1 MPTFADSLVS
11 STARPLN
18 MRVRPDLVVR
28 QTRYHGTPYWVIKDP
43 VGLNYFRFQEEE
55 FSILQWL
62 DGHTS
67 LDEIKRRF
75 EKLFA
80 PQKIGLDELGRLI
93 GTLHRSGMVIADLP
107 GQGPQLLKRR
117 NENHWRQQLGK
128 FTNILAI
135 RFKGIDPER
144 ILNWLLP
151 HVRWFFTPWAAAC
164 CILFGLSAVLLVAV
178 QFDVFR
184 SKLPT
189 FHQFF
194 AAENWIWL
202 MVAMGVTKI
211 IHEFGHGLSCKHFG
225 GECHEM
231 GVMFLVF
238 TPCLYCNVSDSWMLP
253 SKWQRAFIGAA
264 GMYVEL
270 VIASFATYIWW
281 FSEPGMLNQLAL
293 STMFVCS
300 VSTVLF
306 NANPLMRYDGYY
318 ILSDLTEIPNLRQ
331 KASTILSRKLG
342 AWCLGLKEPDDP
354 FLPERNQAFF
364 AIYSVASAVY
374 LWVITFSILY
384 FMYKV
389 FEPYRLQILGQILV
403 SLSLVTLVGMP
414 LYKMAKFFHTPGR
427 VDQVKKPRL
436 YATLGVIAL
445 VAAAILFIPLPYRI
459 ICPLEIKAHNAESVY
474 VVVPGDLEQVN
485 VQPGDR
491 VTAGTKLAQLV
502 NQDLDL
508 EIADLTA
515 KRDYQQQQLW
525 VLKSQQFIER
535 SSADV
540 EIGKVKEALD
550 TLNKQLALKESDRA
564 RLTLVAHTGGTVIA
578 APSEMPRPHQEYKLD
593 TWTGSTMDPKNIG
606 ATLPASRLFC
616 QVGDPNFMDA
626 ALVIDQGEMDFVRP
640 GQIVDLKLDALPGD
654 TFESEIKELSYEK
667 LIYASKQLSN
677 KHKGEVET
685 ATDET
690 GMEKP
695 ISTLYQAEARLA
707 NAEGVIRP
715 GMRGRAKIHAGY
727 QTLGQ
732 RFWRFLTRTFNFK
745 L

>member
-1 MPTFADSLVS
+1 MATLVDSLVS
-11 STARPLN
+11 STARPLT
-18 MRVRPDLVVR
+18 MRKRPDLDVR
-28 QTRYHGTPYWVIKDP
+28 QVRYHGTPYWVIKDP

-55 FSILQWL
+55 FTILEWL

-75 EKLFA
+75 EKQFA

-93 GTLHRSGMVIADLP
+93 GTLHRSGLVIADVP

-117 NENHWRQQLGK
+117 NQNARRQTIGK

-144 ILNWLLP
+144 ILNWMLP
-151 HVRWFFTPWAAAC
+151 YTRWFFTPWAATC
-164 CILFGLSAVLLVAV
+164 CILFGLSALLLVAV

-202 MVAMGVTKI
+202 ALAMGITKI
-211 IHEFGHGLSCKHFG
+211 IHEFGHGLSCKYFG

-231 GVMFLVF
+231 GLMFLVF

-293 STMFVCS
+293 STIFVCS

-331 KASTILSRKLG
+331 KAGAILHRKLG
-342 AWCLGLKEPDDP
+342 KWCLGLKEPDDP

-364 AIYSVASAVY
+364 AVYSVASAVY

-384 FMYKV
+384 FLYKV
-389 FEPYRLQILGQILV
+389 FEPYKLQIIGQMLVTMSLV
-403 SLSLVTLVGMP
+403 SLVGMP
-414 LYKMAKFFHTPGR
+414 LYKMFKFFHVPGR

-436 YATLGVIAL
+436 IATLAVLAV
-445 VAAAILFIPLPYRI
+445 VAAAIVLVPLPYRI
-459 ICPLEIKAHNAESVY
+459 IAPLEIKPANAESVY
-474 VVVPGDLEQVN
+474 VIVEGDLADVDVAPGDSVRA
-485 VQPGDR
+485 GD
-491 VTAGTKLAQLV
+491 KLAQLV
-502 NQDLDL
+502 NLDLDL
-508 EIADLTA
+508 RIAELIAKHEQLLVEKAVLNRERLVPGSKAATELGVIEQELTGVEE
-515 KRDYQQQQLW
+515 QLQKME
-525 VLKSQQFIER
+525 L
-535 SSADV
+535 
-540 EIGKVKEALD
+540 
-550 TLNKQLALKESDRA
+550 DRA
-564 RLTLVAHTGGTVIA
+564 RLTLVASTNGTVIA
-578 APSEMPRPHQEYKLD
+578 APSEMPRPNEDQQLD
-593 TWTGSTMDPKNIG
+593 TWTGSTMDPKNKG
-606 ATLPASRLFC
+606 ATLPSGRMFC
-616 QVGDPNFMDA
+616 QIGNPKLMHA
-626 ALVIDQGEMDFVRP
+626 ALVIDQGEMDFIRP
-640 GQIVDLKLDALPGD
+640 GQEVEIKLDSLPNNTFD
-654 TFESEIKELSYEK
+654 TDISELSYEK
-667 LIYASKQLSN
+667 LLYTSKQLSN
-677 KHKGEVET
+677 KHGGEVET

-690 GMEKP
+690 GMERP
-695 ISTLYQAEARLA
+695 INTLYQAEAEIA
-707 NAEGVIRP
+707 DDAGVVRP

>member
-1 MPTFADSLVS
+1 MATLVDSLVS
-11 STARPLN
+11 STARPIN
-18 MRVRPDLVVR
+18 MRMRPDLDVR
-28 QTRYHGTPYWVIKDP
+28 QVRYHGTPYWVIKDP

-55 FSILQWL
+55 FAILEWL

-75 EKLFA
+75 EKQFA

-93 GTLHRSGMVIADLP
+93 GTLHRSGLVIADVP

-117 NENHWRQQLGK
+117 TQNARRQTIGK

-144 ILNWLLP
+144 ILNWMLP
-151 HVRWFFTPWAAAC
+151 YTRWFFTPGAATV
-164 CILFGLSAVLLVAV
+164 CILFGLSALMLVAV

-202 MVAMGVTKI
+202 AVAMGITKI

-231 GVMFLVF
+231 GLMFLVF

-270 VIASFATYIWW
+270 VIASFATYVWW
-281 FSEPGMLNQLAL
+281 FSEPGMVNQLAL

-331 KASTILSRKLG
+331 KASAILSRKLG
-342 AWCLGLKEPDDP
+342 KWCLGLKEPDDP

-364 AIYSVASAVY
+364 AIYSVASAIY

-384 FMYKV
+384 FLYKV
-389 FEPYRLQILGQILV
+389 FEPYRLQIIGQMLV
-403 SLSLVTLVGMP
+403 SLSLVSLVGMP
-414 LYKMAKFFHTPGR
+414 LFKLFKFFHVPGR

-436 YATLGVIAL
+436 FATLAVLAV
-445 VAAAILFIPLPYRI
+445 VAAAVLLVPLPYRI
-459 ICPLEIKAHNAESVY
+459 ICPLEIKASDAESVY
-474 VVVPGDLEQVN
+474 VVVEGDLAEVH

-491 VTAGTKLAQLV
+491 VSAGDTLAKLV
-502 NQDLDL
+502 NHDL
-508 EIADLTA
+508 ELKIAELIA
-515 KRDYQQQQLW
+515 KRDQLE
-525 VLKSQQFIER
+525 VELRILNRERFVDLSKATDQLAVIKKSLE
-535 SSADV
+535 
-540 EIGKVKEALD
+540 GVKE
-550 TLNKQLALKESDRA
+550 QLQKMELDRA
-564 RLTLVAHTGGTVIA
+564 RLTLVATTNGTVIA
-578 APSEMPRPHQEYKLD
+578 APSEMPRPHQDLQLD
-593 TWTGSTMDPKNIG
+593 SWTGSTMDPKNLG
-606 ATLPASRLFC
+606 ATLPSGRLFC
-616 QVGDPNFMDA
+616 QIGDPKKMDA
-626 ALVIDQGEMDFVRP
+626 AMVVEQGEMDFLEK
-640 GQIVDLKLDALPGD
+640 GQVVEIKLDVLPGA
-654 TFESEIKELSYEK
+654 TFETKIERLSYEK
-667 LIYASKQLSN
+667 LLYAPKRLSN
-677 KHKGEVET
+677 KAQGEIET
-685 ATDET
+685 VTDET
-690 GMEKP
+690 GAEKP
-695 ISTLYQAEARLA
+695 INTLYQAEA
-707 NAEGVIRP
+707 EIIDDTGVVRP
-715 GMRGRAKIHAGY
+715 GMIGRAKIHAGY

-732 RFWRFLTRTFNFK
+732 RFWRFLTQTFNFK